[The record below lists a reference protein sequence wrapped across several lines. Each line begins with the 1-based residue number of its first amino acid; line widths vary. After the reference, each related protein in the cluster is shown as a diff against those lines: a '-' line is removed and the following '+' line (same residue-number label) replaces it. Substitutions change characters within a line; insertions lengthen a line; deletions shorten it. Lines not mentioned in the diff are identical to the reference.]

1 MDIATLWPYHAVL
14 MTLGFLVLL
23 SSSLIERYLKRRQW
37 WLKAHKITGIL
48 GAILFISGLLMANYM
63 VSVST
68 GVHFR
73 VPHAYLGVGI
83 IVLVVTNQILGYAQ
97 LKYRSKAA
105 KIRSAHRWSARIALV
120 LILINM
126 VSGLLL
132 VGIL

>member
-1 MDIATLWPYHAVL
+1 

-37 WLKAHKITGIL
+37 WLKAHKMTGIL

-73 VPHAYLGVGI
+73 VPHAYLGATI

-97 LKYRSKAA
+97 LKFRSKAA